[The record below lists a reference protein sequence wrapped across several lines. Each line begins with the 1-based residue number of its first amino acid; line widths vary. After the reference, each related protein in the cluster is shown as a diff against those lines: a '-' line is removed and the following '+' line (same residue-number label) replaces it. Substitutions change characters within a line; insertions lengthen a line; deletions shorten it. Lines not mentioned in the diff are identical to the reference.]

1 LFGVCSA
8 DTTIFLL
15 RSYSSASV
23 RSSGCFPTLGLVFPV
38 NFWFWFYSLAHTD
51 FLRLSHLCV
60 DATRVLYA
68 APFFIAKVSRS
79 GIPVPA
85 SRCAERFAYLYFP
98 FDFQLSYSSNQS
110 KHLVDSIR
118 SSISVANRPS
128 PIVFP
133 VRFALARRCLGLLL
147 SARLWFSS
155 ARNPFPILSDP
166 AVLSS
171 LHIQA

>member
-8 DTTIFLL
+8 DTMIFLL

-23 RSSGCFPTLGLVFPV
+23 PGCFPAQGLVFPV
-38 NFWFWFYSLAHTD
+38 YFWFWFYSLTHTD

-60 DATRVLYA
+60 DAARVLYA
-68 APFFIAKVSRS
+68 GPFFIAMVSRS
-79 GIPVPA
+79 GIPVPT

-98 FDFQLSYSSNQS
+98 FDFQLSYSSNWS
-110 KHLVDSIR
+110 KHLVNSIR
-118 SSISVANRPS
+118 SSVSVANRPS

-133 VRFALARRCLGLLL
+133 VQFALARRCLCLLS

-155 ARNPFPILSDP
+155 ARNPFPILS
-166 AVLSS
+166 
-171 LHIQA
+171 